1 MSNQNN
7 HLNMPAKKYATVSAG
22 SNPVGFTRHGNASST
37 GIPQSMSIPT
47 RPKSRGSRVSSR
59 SGKTPQSFDQYNI
72 NTNNNN
78 NNGNNNN
85 GSNLATNPTG
95 TIKQPRL
102 PRSST
107 PLSSAAALTS
117 TLSLTDENK
126 RKPPSHVPL
135 EASTS
140 PPAAVSSVEGSGAP
154 VKKVRKKDAIE
165 MLISSHPM
173 IIKSELLQLRYLV
186 LMEGLK
192 VSKGSTDVCI
202 LILIF
207 FFFF

>member
-1 MSNQNN
+1 MISCFIMSNQNN
-7 HLNMPAKKYATVSAG
+7 HLNMSAKKYATVSAG

-59 SGKTPQSFDQYNI
+59 SGKTLPSFDQY
-72 NTNNNN
+72 
-78 NNGNNNN
+78 NN
-85 GSNLATNPTG
+85 GSNLATNTTG

-117 TLSLTDENK
+117 TLSLTEENK
-126 RKPPSHVPL
+126 RKPPSNAPPD
-135 EASTS
+135 ASTS

-192 VSKGSTDVCI
+192 VSKGSGDVCI
-202 LILIF
+202 LFVFLKKPF
-207 FFFF
+207 TKK